1 MELLTTG
8 NVAAAVLYLLPLAGL
23 ILLVRWVLRRADAA
37 AEGRAEPLSR
47 EELERRY
54 SEGRLSR
61 EEYLTVRAEISREEN
76 ARGLRR
82 EYDA

>member
-1 MELLTTG
+1 MEFLTTG
-8 NVAAAVLYLLPLAGL
+8 NVVVVILYLLPLAALVL
-23 ILLVRWVLRRADAA
+23 IVRRVLKRSEEA
-37 AEGRAEPLSR
+37 AEAQALSR

-61 EEYLTVRAEISREEN
+61 EEYQTVRAEISSEEN

>member
-1 MELLTTG
+1 MELFSTG
-8 NVAAAVLYLLPLAGL
+8 NVVAAILYLLPLAAL
-23 ILLVRWVLRRADAA
+23 ILIVRRVLRRADAA
-37 AEGRAEPLSR
+37 AEAEPISR

-54 SEGRLSR
+54 SEGRLSQ
-61 EEYLTVRAEISREEN
+61 EEYQTVRAEISSEEN